1 MYYAHGSVS
10 SLQPEHIHRDAHKK
24 MPLHLLV
31 LQKSP
36 SEKRRPQSA
45 RTHREVGWRD
55 EDCRRRA
62 PQTARDVAKKP
73 FGGGGGVHEILSP
86 KTPGTGGLS
95 SPIRPMS
102 AFTPRSLTPRTPR
115 HHKAIF
121 DANSALAS
129 NRRERM
135 AWKEGGSIDV
145 INAPRRAIPLSPW
158 GTTQLT
164 PRACGEREAVL
175 CGRGCG
181 SKWCRL

>member
-145 INAPRRAIPLSPW
+145 AMMEIANEEYYRAKDYPDAGPCLSASPLLLHHSVC
-158 GTTQLT
+158 L
-164 PRACGEREAVL
+164 
-175 CGRGCG
+175 
-181 SKWCRL
+181 